1 MSDEPLASVDTDT
14 ADCRHPV
21 RVRDI
26 YLGFA
31 SAETVCVTCGQAF
44 DPEREQELRGR
55 DQAYP
60 LVDVDAAPDRAGL
73 KERACP

>member
-1 MSDEPLASVDTDT
+1 MSYEPLATVNTDT
-14 ADCRHPV
+14 TDCPHQV

-55 DQAYP
+55 DQA
-60 LVDVDAAPDRAGL
+60 LHSDALRVDVEGRNPIGR
-73 KERACP
+73 R

>member
-31 SAETVCVTCGQAF
+31 SAETVCVTCA
-44 DPEREQELRGR
+44 L
-55 DQAYP
+55 
-60 LVDVDAAPDRAGL
+60 DRAGR

>member
-1 MSDEPLASVDTDT
+1 MSDEPLARVDADT
-14 ADCRHPV
+14 TDCRHKV

-55 DQAYP
+55 DQA
-60 LVDVDAAPDRAGL
+60 LHSDALRVDV
-73 KERACP
+73 ERCYPIR

>member
-1 MSDEPLASVDTDT
+1 MSDETLASVDTDT
-14 ADCRHPV
+14 ADCRHRV

-31 SAETVCVTCGQAF
+31 SAETVCVACGQAF

-55 DQAYP
+55 DQA
-60 LVDVDAAPDRAGL
+60 LQSDALRVDVEGRNPIGR
-73 KERACP
+73 R